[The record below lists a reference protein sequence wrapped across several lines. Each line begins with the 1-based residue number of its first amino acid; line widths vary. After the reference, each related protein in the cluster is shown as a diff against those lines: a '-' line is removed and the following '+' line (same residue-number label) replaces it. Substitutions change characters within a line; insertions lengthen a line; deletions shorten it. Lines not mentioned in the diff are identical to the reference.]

1 LIVATENL
9 FMPIPPLIVL
19 FFKTDGGTEPVYDW
33 LRSLSA
39 TDKKIIGADIRTV
52 QVGWPL
58 GMPLVRK
65 METDLWEIRI
75 HLVSGIARL
84 FFSVSGNTM
93 LLLHGF
99 IKKSPTTPKQEL
111 ELELAKNRLK
121 QSRRQ

>member
-1 LIVATENL
+1 
-9 FMPIPPLIVL
+9 
-19 FFKTDGGTEPVYDW
+19 
-33 LRSLSA
+33 
-39 TDKKIIGADIRTV
+39 
-52 QVGWPL
+52 
-58 GMPLVRK
+58 MPLVRK

-111 ELELAKNRLK
+111 ELAKNRLK

>member
-1 LIVATENL
+1 
-9 FMPIPPLIVL
+9 MPIQPLFVL

-65 METDLWEIRI
+65 MVTDLWEIRI

-84 FFSVSGNTM
+84 IFSVSGNTM

-111 ELELAKNRLK
+111 ELAKNRLK